1 MRNETMTPNERKHVK
16 RLKNSLLAAACL
28 TVGVVAHARADIL
41 TYTGY
46 TVLDDQNVTVQF
58 GPPGQQVT
66 ERSGAGQITL
76 TGTNTP
82 GGSLATWCIDLADY
96 LLAAG
101 QFNQTDNGGFA
112 DGINALISHFD
123 PTNYDA
129 SAATQVAIWR
139 QEYGPFATIT
149 PDNANVSMLADC
161 YISNVNDGTWQP
173 DQSMQTV
180 RLIGVSGNQDQATL
194 VPVPEPASMAIL
206 GAGMVGMGVLRR
218 KRA

>member
-1 MRNETMTPNERKHVK
+1 MTPNVREHLKS
-16 RLKNSLLAAACL
+16 LKNSLLAAVCL
-28 TVGVVAHARADIL
+28 TTGSVAHARADVL

-46 TVLDDQNVTVQF
+46 TVLNNQNVTVQF

-66 ERSGAGQITL
+66 EYSGAGQITL
-76 TGTNTP
+76 TGANTP
-82 GGSLATWCIDLADY
+82 GGSLATWCIDLADN
-96 LLAAG
+96 LLASG
-101 QFNQTDNGGFA
+101 QFNQTDIGGVA

-123 PTNYDA
+123 PANYDA

-139 QEYGPFATIT
+139 QEYGPYATIT
-149 PDNANVSMLADC
+149 PDNANVSMLADS

-173 DQSMQTV
+173 DQGMQTV
-180 RLIGVSGNQDQATL
+180 RLTGVDGNQDQATL

-206 GAGMVGMGVLRR
+206 GAGMVAMGMIRR